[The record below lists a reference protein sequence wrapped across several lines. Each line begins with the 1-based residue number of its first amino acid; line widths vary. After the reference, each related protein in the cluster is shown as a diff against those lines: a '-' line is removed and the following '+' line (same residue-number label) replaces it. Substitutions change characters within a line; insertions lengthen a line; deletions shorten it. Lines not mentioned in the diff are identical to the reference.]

1 MGIFWSMVQAPGQ
14 REGIRLMK
22 KDMDSPLTTNIAI
35 YDGHLP
41 IDSVHTCSSPEPE
54 PLCWASVERWYKAK
68 EAKKQVVRDG
78 RLRGVLY
85 LPAGKIRS
93 LQR

>member
-14 REGIRLMK
+14 KEGLKLFK
-22 KDMDSPLTTNIAI
+22 KDLDTPLTTSIAI

-41 IDSVHTCSSPEPE
+41 IESVHSSPEP
-54 PLCWASVERWYKAK
+54 LCLASIDRWYKAK
-68 EAKKQVVRDG
+68 EVKKQVVKDG

-85 LPAGKIRS
+85 LPAGKILR
-93 LQR
+93 